1 LVLFFRKEG
10 LASPGHLALARS
22 TSPCSEA
29 ATAIPQAPNFTA
41 PGRVDA
47 RRQQG
52 GRVMGLFS
60 TPIKTLNDLFL
71 HTLQDIYYAE
81 QQIVKNLPT
90 MVEKSSNI
98 QLKNAF
104 QAHLEETRG
113 QITRLEQVFQ
123 KLGQPVKGV
132 TCPAIDGILS
142 EAKELISDCGDA
154 EVCDAAMLSA
164 AQAVEHY
171 EIARYGTLIAFA
183 RQLGRLDCAQI
194 LGQTLA
200 EEKSADQKLSSIAE
214 GGVNRKAA

>member
-1 LVLFFRKEG
+1 
-10 LASPGHLALARS
+10 
-22 TSPCSEA
+22 
-29 ATAIPQAPNFTA
+29 
-41 PGRVDA
+41 
-47 RRQQG
+47 
-52 GRVMGLFS
+52 MGLFS

-183 RQLGRLDCAQI
+183 RQLGRSDCAQV